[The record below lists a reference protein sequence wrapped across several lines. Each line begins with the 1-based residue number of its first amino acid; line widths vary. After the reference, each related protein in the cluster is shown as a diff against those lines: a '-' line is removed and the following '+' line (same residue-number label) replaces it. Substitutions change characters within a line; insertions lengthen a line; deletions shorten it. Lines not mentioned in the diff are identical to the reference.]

1 MKTFV
6 DNFSD
11 LDLTKTYTYSD
22 YLMFRFQER
31 VEIIKGYILKMSPAP
46 SRNHQTIS
54 QNLNFKIYSYF
65 SNQSCSVYV
74 APFDVRLPVKST
86 KKNTTVVQPDL
97 CVICD
102 ESKLDAKGCDG
113 SPDLIVE
120 ILSPKN
126 SKHDVETKF
135 NLYQESGVKEYWI
148 VETEQRIVLVYTL
161 KEGEYIGLKPF
172 GEGETIKSILFPEMK
187 ITVDDVFIKVN

>member
-1 MKTFV
+1 MTNYI

-11 LDLTKTYTYSD
+11 LDLTKTYSYSD
-22 YLMFRFQER
+22 YLLFRFQER

-46 SRNHQTIS
+46 SRNHQTVS
-54 QNLNFKIYSYF
+54 QNINKHFLNLFN
-65 SNQSCSVYV
+65 NQFCSVYV
-74 APFDVRLPVKST
+74 APFDVRLPVKSAN
-86 KKNTTVVQPDL
+86 KLTTVVQPDL
-97 CVICD
+97 CIICD
-102 ESKLDAKGCDG
+102 ESKLDDKGCDG
-113 SPDLIVE
+113 APDLIVE

-148 VETEQRIVLVYTL
+148 VQTEPRIVLVYSL
-161 KEGEYIGLKPF
+161 KNEEYTGSKPF

-187 ITVDDVFIKVN
+187 IMVDDVFIKVI

>member
-1 MKTFV
+1 MSRYI

-11 LDLTKTYTYSD
+11 LDLTKTYSYSD
-22 YLMFRFQER
+22 YLMFRFEER
-31 VEIIKGYILKMSPAP
+31 VEIIKGYILKLSPAP
-46 SRNHQTIS
+46 SRKHQTIS
-54 QNLNFKIYSYF
+54 QNLNFKIFSYF
-65 SNQSCSVYV
+65 SNHSCSVYV
-74 APFDVRLPVKST
+74 APFDVRLPIKSA

-102 ESKLDAKGCDG
+102 ENKLDDKGCNG
-113 SPDLIVE
+113 APDLIVE

-148 VETEQRIVLVYTL
+148 VQTEQKIILVYTL
-161 KEGEYIGLKPF
+161 KNEEYIGSKPF
-172 GEGETIKSILFPEMK
+172 GEGETIKSIIFPDMK
-187 ITVDDVFIKVN
+187 ILVDDVFIKVN

>member
-11 LDLTKTYTYSD
+11 LDLTKTYSYSD

-31 VEIIKGYILKMSPAP
+31 VEIIKGHILKMSPAP
-46 SRNHQTIS
+46 SSNHQTVS

-65 SNQSCSVYV
+65 TNQSCRVFV
-74 APFDVRLPVKST
+74 APFDVRLPVKSA

-102 ESKLDAKGCDG
+102 EKKIDARGCNG
-113 SPDLIVE
+113 APDLIVE

-135 NLYQESGVKEYWI
+135 NLYQESGVNEYWI
-148 VETEQRIVLVYTL
+148 VQIEQRIVLVYTL
-161 KEGEYIGLKPF
+161 KNEEYIGSKPF
-172 GEGETIKSILFPEMK
+172 GEGEFIKSPLFPEMK
-187 ITVDDVFIKVN
+187 IAVDAIFAKVN

>member
-1 MKTFV
+1 MTNYI

-11 LDLTKTYTYSD
+11 LDLTKTYSYSD
-22 YLMFRFQER
+22 YLLFRFQER

-46 SRNHQTIS
+46 SSNHQTVS

-65 SNQSCSVYV
+65 SNQSCRVFV
-74 APFDVRLPVKST
+74 APFDVRLPVKSEI
-86 KKNTTVVQPDL
+86 KNTTVVQPDL

-102 ESKLDAKGCDG
+102 ESKIDARGCDG
-113 SPDLIVE
+113 APDLIVE

-148 VETEQRIVLVYTL
+148 VQTEQRIVLVYSL
-161 KEGEYIGLKPF
+161 KNEEYTGSKPF

-187 ITVDDVFIKVN
+187 IMVDDVFIKVI